1 MTKLRNVCRH
11 IRSKQAGPFWVTMD
25 IWFDSAENYQRYKD
39 SPGLSPEVFEKLFG
53 TDPDLV
59 KKIPVPDFDLVK
71 ISYPRANPQ
80 GGMVERDMHS
90 GQQYVRLL
98 DVELEGPSG
107 ID

>member
-1 MTKLRNVCRH
+1 
-11 IRSKQAGPFWVTMD
+11 MD
-25 IWFDSAENYQRYKD
+25 IWFDSAENFQRYKD
-39 SPGLSPEVFEKLFG
+39 SPGLNPEVFEKLFG

-59 KKIPVPDFDLVK
+59 RKIPVPDFDLVK